1 MTQHHSKSEQIAW
14 EFWRTL
20 ENSPHP
26 ILSTIS
32 HKKWHKDEFE
42 AYQHTCNFSDKI
54 FPAHYHRYIKSGLKC
69 FLVGSPPSS

>member
-1 MTQHHSKSEQIAW
+1 MTQRHSKSEQPAW

-32 HKKWHKDEFE
+32 HKKWDKDEFE
-42 AYQHTCNFSDKI
+42 AYQDTCNFSDKI
-54 FPAHYHRYIKSGLKC
+54 FPLQYHRHIKSDLKC
-69 FLVGSPPSS
+69 FLGGSPPS